1 MKKTFAVFA
10 AIVLLFASGCQ
21 KADKV
26 PDAPPSTPTN
36 FSSDLT
42 AVFGDIEMTA
52 AFEKNSAWGFV
63 LDILTPEI
71 LEPLK
76 FIYSD
81 GKCTAEYDGLT
92 FEADLARFPQSEF
105 GSLLTNALSA
115 VYDGMDI
122 AVTYSDGVWKYNG
135 TGERGAFTL
144 TQSESGEW
152 LEFSVD
158 AASLKAVFGNFRAQ

>member
-1 MKKTFAVFA
+1 MRKTFAVFA
-10 AIVLLFASGCQ
+10 AIILLFASGCQ
-21 KADKV
+21 KADKA
-26 PDAPPSTPTN
+26 PDAPPTAPTK
-36 FSSDLT
+36 FSADLT
-42 AVFGDIEMTA
+42 VVFGEAEMSA
-52 AFEKNSAWGFV
+52 AFEKNSASGFV

-76 FIYSD
+76 LLYSD
-81 GKCTAEYDGLT
+81 GKCTVEYDGLT
-92 FEADLARFPQSEF
+92 FDSDLARFPQSEF

-135 TGERGAFTL
+135 TGERGVFTL

-152 LEFSVD
+152 LEFSVE
-158 AASLKAVFGNFRAQ
+158 AASLKAVFVNFRAL